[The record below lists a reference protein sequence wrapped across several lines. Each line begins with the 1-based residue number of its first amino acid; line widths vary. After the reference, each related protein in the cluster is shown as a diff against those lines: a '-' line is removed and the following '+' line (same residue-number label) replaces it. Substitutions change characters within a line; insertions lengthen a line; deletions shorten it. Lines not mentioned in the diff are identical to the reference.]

1 MWRTRLNILRCLG
14 RKYYVLRQGL
24 RTLLPWILFFL
35 TYLYYSNL
43 KLLFQKFAT
52 FFQMNGNQR
61 YWPEVITNRSP
72 EKRLHVGVQQN
83 KKAFTDD
90 RSRANPRILVD
101 LETSMFKI
109 FVLLH
114 VSHQNKTTLNL
125 DFRVLYSELSLLSRF
140 SCTILQSVT
149 APNILEWSKFQT
161 QLRNTI

>member
-1 MWRTRLNILRCLG
+1 
-14 RKYYVLRQGL
+14 
-24 RTLLPWILFFL
+24 
-35 TYLYYSNL
+35 
-43 KLLFQKFAT
+43 
-52 FFQMNGNQR
+52 
-61 YWPEVITNRSP
+61 
-72 EKRLHVGVQQN
+72 
-83 KKAFTDD
+83 
-90 RSRANPRILVD
+90 VD